1 MKAGRRRGMQEGGEV
16 WREADEWVGRCW
28 GGERAGF
35 GGGDSG
41 RVRGDDVGS
50 GAGGEWVFPLL

>member
-1 MKAGRRRGMQEGGEV
+1 MSGLGGVGEASGRVLVVGG
-16 WREADEWVGRCW
+16 W
-28 GGERAGF
+28 
-35 GGGDSG
+35 DSG